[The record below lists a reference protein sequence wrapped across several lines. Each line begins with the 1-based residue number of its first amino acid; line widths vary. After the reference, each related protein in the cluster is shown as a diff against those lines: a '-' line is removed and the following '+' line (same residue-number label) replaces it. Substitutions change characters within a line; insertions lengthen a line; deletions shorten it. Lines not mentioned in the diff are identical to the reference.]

1 MKFFLRERRKELG
14 LTQLQVAQAVGI
26 AESAYQRYELGN
38 SEPLVTTAIRLAR
51 ALDTSVEKIYDT
63 DD

>member
-14 LTQLQVAQAVGI
+14 LTQLQVANSVGL
-26 AESAYQRYELGN
+26 AESAYQRYERGC
-38 SEPLVTTAIRLAR
+38 SEPLVTTAIRLAK
-51 ALDTSVEKIYDT
+51 ALNTTVEKIYDT